1 MSKLIPAEL
10 EEVFTT
16 QSDKTKINYKNMI
29 KRLRTALETDTKIK
43 DISPNVLIKTIK
55 EMDIPATSKQ
65 SMNNVCIVIF
75 KYHKL
80 PVDKFIKLRD
90 ELAEKSFD
98 ESKSKD
104 TELLA
109 KGITLKKLT
118 AFMNEAY
125 TNKEW
130 VKFVVNYLLLTFQTR
145 NEDLDLT
152 ITTNAKATDGQHN
165 WIILKKTT
173 CTYIR
178 NNYKTV
184 DTYGPKIVDIR
195 NKKLVEAL
203 HHILDDKASEW
214 LLKTGDSHIIHTE
227 LNRAVANQTYD
238 KIGSTKYFKILSTSK
253 KNIEKMSDNRGT
265 DPSTIVHSYNLN
277 KKINLKKKK
286 SDLVAD
292 EE

>member
-1 MSKLIPAEL
+1 MPKEIQKEL
-10 EEVFTT
+10 EEVVGE
-16 QSDKTKINYKNMI
+16 QSPKTIVNYSNMLT
-29 KRLRTALETDTKIK
+29 RLRKALMETTPIK
-43 DISPNVLIKTIK
+43 DISPDVLIKTIK
-55 EMDIPATSKQ
+55 DMDIPSTSKQ

-80 PVDKFIKLRD
+80 PVDKFMKLRD

-98 ESKSKD
+98 ESKTKD

-125 TNKEW
+125 ANKEW

-152 ITTNAKATDGQHN
+152 ITTNAKATDGRHN

-203 HHILDDKASEW
+203 HNILGDKVSEW
-214 LLKTGDSHIIHTE
+214 LLKTGGSHIIPTE
-227 LNRAVANQTYD
+227 LNRAVANMTFD
-238 KIGSTKYFKILSTSK
+238 KIGSTKYFKILSTTK

-265 DPSTIVHSYNLN
+265 NPDTIVHSYKMD
-277 KKINLKKKK
+277 KKVNLKKKK
-286 SDLVAD
+286 ADLAETD
-292 EE
+292 E

>member
-1 MSKLIPAEL
+1 MSKAMPVEL

-16 QSDKTKINYKNMI
+16 QSDKTRINYKNMLA
-29 KRLRTALETDTKIK
+29 RLRTALNVKTPIK
-43 DISPNVLIKTIK
+43 SISPDVIITTIK
-55 EMDIPATSKQ
+55 GMDIPATSKQ
-65 SMNNVCIVIF
+65 SINNVCIVIF
-75 KYHKL
+75 KYHEL
-80 PVDKFIKLRD
+80 PVDKFIKFRD

-98 ESKSKD
+98 ESKTKD

-125 TNKEW
+125 ANKEW

-152 ITTNAKATDGQHN
+152 ITTNSKATDDQHN
-165 WIILKKTT
+165 WIVLKKAS

-195 NKKLVEAL
+195 NKKLLEAL
-203 HHILDDKASEW
+203 HHILGDKSSEW
-214 LLKTGDSHIIHTE
+214 LLKTGGAHIIHTE
-227 LNRAVANQTYD
+227 LNRAVANLTYD

-265 DPSTIVHSYNLN
+265 DPATIVHSYKMD
-277 KKINLKKKK
+277 KKVNLKKKK
-286 SDLVAD
+286 ADLD
-292 EE
+292 ETDK

>member
-1 MSKLIPAEL
+1 MPKEIQKELAEVIA
-10 EEVFTT
+10 E
-16 QSDKTKINYKNMI
+16 QSPKTIVNYSNMLT
-29 KRLRTALETDTKIK
+29 RLRKALMETTPIK
-43 DISPNVLIKTIK
+43 DISPSVLIKTIK
-55 EMDIPATSKQ
+55 NMDIPATSKQ

-98 ESKSKD
+98 ESKTKD

-118 AFMNEAY
+118 GFMNEAFA
-125 TNKEW
+125 NKEW

-152 ITTNAKATDGQHN
+152 ITTNSKATDGQHN
-165 WIILKKTT
+165 WIIVKKTT

-195 NKKLVEAL
+195 NKKFVEAL
-203 HHILDDKASEW
+203 HHILGDKASEW

-265 DPSTIVHSYNLN
+265 NPDTIVHSYKLD
-277 KKINLKKKK
+277 KKVNLKKKK
-286 SDLVAD
+286 SDLAKTD
-292 EE
+292 E